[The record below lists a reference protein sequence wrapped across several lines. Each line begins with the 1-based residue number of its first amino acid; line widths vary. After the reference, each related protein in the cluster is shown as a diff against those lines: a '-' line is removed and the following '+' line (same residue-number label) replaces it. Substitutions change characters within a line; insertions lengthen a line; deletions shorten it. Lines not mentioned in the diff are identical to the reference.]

1 MCVSSMCFLLEHAR
15 ATKCLYWL
23 DNFKRFQE
31 YTVIYS
37 ILHQIHIKW
46 ELRMLLQTPENGA
59 GKSVTFCIHEI
70 EYDADVL
77 TSISVVRGLLSQLRS
92 LASKVRS
99 KIHKNPVNRYQRGL
113 SPPRKTAARLT
124 TSPPSDVFLGPSS
137 TTRNA
142 TPPLQWCL

>member
-1 MCVSSMCFLLEHAR
+1 MCFKYVFPAR
-15 ATKCLYWL
+15 ACKSNKVLVLARQLQEISRVYSNIQYTASNTHQMGTKNALANTQKWCWQVCY
-23 DNFKRFQE
+23 
-31 YTVIYS
+31 
-37 ILHQIHIKW
+37 ILH
-46 ELRMLLQTPENGA
+46 ENA
-59 GKSVTFCIHEI
+59 
-70 EYDADVL
+70 YDVL

-99 KIHKNPVNRYQRGL
+99 KIHKNPVNRYHRGL